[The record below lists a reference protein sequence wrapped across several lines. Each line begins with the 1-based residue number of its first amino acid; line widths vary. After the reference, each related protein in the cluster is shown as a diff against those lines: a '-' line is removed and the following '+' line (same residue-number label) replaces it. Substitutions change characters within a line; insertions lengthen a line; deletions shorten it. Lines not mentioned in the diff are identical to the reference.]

1 MQKIFSTQ
9 LNGIFTKI
17 QEENEFAIE
26 DTARL
31 LAQAVISGGTVYFV
45 ASGEMKAIAAEGLEG
60 PEAFPAASE
69 LSDSDIPALTST
81 DIVIAATGFRNENNE
96 LLDLI
101 RKVKDQTDTPVILLS
116 SRKEEEASQEET
128 WDACIRLNLR
138 GGLVP
143 FENGERY
150 GIPSAMAGLF
160 TYHVICL
167 TAKEILEEYE

>member
-17 QEENEFAIE
+17 QQESEYAIE
-26 DTARL
+26 DAARL
-31 LAQAVISGGTVYFV
+31 LAQTLMSRGTVYF
-45 ASGEMKAIAAEGLEG
+45 ATKSEMKAIAAEGMNG
-60 PEAFPAASE
+60 PEAFPAAKE
-69 LSDSDIPALTST
+69 LSDSDIPMLTST
-81 DIVIAATGFRNENNE
+81 DIVIAANGF
-96 LLDLI
+96 LDDEGLPGLA
-101 RKVKDQTDTPVILLS
+101 RKVKDQTETPVILITSLN
-116 SRKEEEASQEET
+116 EEGESQAVE
-128 WDACIRLNLR
+128 WDAFIRLPLR

-160 TYHVICL
+160 AFHVICL